1 MGQTHVLLVDDHPM
15 VRAALRCILQC
26 HPDVTVI
33 GEAGDGRA
41 AVKAVDILRP
51 NVVVMDISMP
61 IMNGIEATC
70 RIKAR
75 HPLVTVVGISVNAHP
90 EQRAAMTTAGAAL
103 LMRKEDAWDQ
113 LHSVIKDTVLTKSAG
128 ST

>member
-1 MGQTHVLLVDDHPM
+1 MGLHVLLVDDHPM
-15 VRAALRCILQC
+15 VRAALRCILEC
-26 HPDVTVI
+26 HSDVTVI

-41 AVKAVDILRP
+41 AVKAVDILQP

-75 HPLVTVVGISVNAHP
+75 HPLVTVIGLSVNAHP
-90 EQRAAMTTAGAAL
+90 EQCTAMTRAGAAL
-103 LMRKEDAWDQ
+103 LMRKEDAWEQ
-113 LHSVIKDTVLTKSAG
+113 LHSVIKKTVLTQCAA

>member
-1 MGQTHVLLVDDHPM
+1 M
-15 VRAALRCILQC
+15 
-26 HPDVTVI
+26 TVI

-41 AVKAVDILRP
+41 AVKAVDMLQP

-61 IMNGIEATC
+61 IMNGIEATS

-75 HPLVTVVGISVNAHP
+75 HPLMTVIGISVNAHP
-90 EQRAAMTTAGAAL
+90 EQRAAMTTAGAAM
-103 LMRKEDAWDQ
+103 LMRKEDAWEQ
-113 LHSVIKDTVLTKSAG
+113 LHSVISKTVLTQRAA